1 MKKNETKKLIIK
13 LKENNKI
20 YQLYNDG
27 SIVDEELNV
36 ILDKGKDRA
45 LIDKIIGKFKHGF
58 SDDIRK

>member
-1 MKKNETKKLIIK
+1 MKKSETKRLIIK

-36 ILDKGKDRA
+36 ILDKEKDRA